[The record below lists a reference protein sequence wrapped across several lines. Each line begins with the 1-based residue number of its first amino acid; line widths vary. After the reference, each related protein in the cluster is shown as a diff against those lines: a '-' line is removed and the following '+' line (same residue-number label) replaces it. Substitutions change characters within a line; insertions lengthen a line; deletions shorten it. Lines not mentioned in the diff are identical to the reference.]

1 MLRLSEFRLNR
12 HAGQWAFGLQRLT
25 GLLLVLYL
33 VPHILLNGTAL
44 LYGPEAYN
52 ELAGRLSTPF
62 AHGVELLVIAAVLAH
77 LSNGVRI
84 VLMDLF
90 ALSRQQRGI
99 TAVFGTATVA
109 AIAAAFAYL
118 IPRWW
123 GGP

>member
-12 HAGQWAFGLQRLT
+12 HMGQWAFGLQRVT

-33 VPHILLNGTAL
+33 APHILLNGTAI

-52 ELAGRLSTPF
+52 DFAGRLSTPF
-62 AHGVELLVIAAVLAH
+62 AHGVELAAIAAVLLH
-77 LSNGVRI
+77 LVNGVRI

-90 ALSRQQRGI
+90 ALSRQQKRI
-99 TAVFGTATVA
+99 TAVFGAATVA
-109 AIAAAFAYL
+109 AVAAAFAYL

>member
-33 VPHILLNGTAL
+33 APHILLNGTAL

-52 ELAGRLSTPF
+52 ELADRLSTPF

-90 ALSRQQRGI
+90 ALSRQQRRI
-99 TAVFGTATVA
+99 TAVFGAATVA
-109 AIAAAFAYL
+109 AVAAAFAYL